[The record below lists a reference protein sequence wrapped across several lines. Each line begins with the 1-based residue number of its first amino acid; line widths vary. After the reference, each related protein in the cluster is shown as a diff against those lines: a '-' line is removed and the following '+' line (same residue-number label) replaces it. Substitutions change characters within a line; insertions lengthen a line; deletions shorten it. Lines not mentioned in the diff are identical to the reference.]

1 MPPVMNGVE
10 TSTAV
15 RREQPSMRII
25 VYTNYVNQT
34 VARGAR
40 RAGAILVEKGNLRA
54 LRRALVDGE

>member
-1 MPPVMNGVE
+1 
-10 TSTAV
+10 
-15 RREQPSMRII
+15 MRII